1 MTTIN
6 KRINITTDKNTRRAL
21 IHSAKRD
28 GVTTSAKAAELI
40 RVALELEEDLAL
52 SAIANERLSQKNIK
66 WIPHEL
72 AWK

>member
-6 KRINITTDKNTRRAL
+6 KRINITTDKNTRRAI

-28 GVTTSAKAAELI
+28 GVTTAAKATELI
-40 RVALELEEDLAL
+40 RIALELEEDLAF
-52 SAIANERLSQKNIK
+52 AKVVNERLSEKNIK
-66 WIPHEL
+66 WVSHKN